1 MSTRD
6 RIVTATAELF
16 RRHGY
21 GATSM
26 KMVGQA
32 SDAPAGSVYHFFKGG
47 KEELAE
53 VVIATSGAA
62 YQELFES
69 IFDAAADAPTAITD
83 FFDGAAEV
91 LAATDYLDICPIGSI
106 ALEVASTN
114 DRLRTATAA
123 VFAGWRSSAEARL
136 SDAGMDPESAAELA
150 PALVAAIE
158 GGFMLSRSARDPE
171 PLRATGRVM
180 RRAVEAALTARP
192 AGSRR
197 RGER

>member
-1 MSTRD
+1 VSTRD

-26 KMVGQA
+26 KMIVEA

-53 VVIATSGAA
+53 VVITTSGAV
-62 YQELFES
+62 YQQLFEA
-69 IFDAAADAPTAITD
+69 IFDAATDAPSAITD
-83 FFDGAAEV
+83 FFDGAADV
-91 LAATDYLDICPIGSI
+91 LAEADYLDICPIGSV

-114 DRLRTATAA
+114 DRLRAA
-123 VFAGWRSSAEARL
+123 AAEVFAAWQESAQIRL
-136 SDAGMDPESAAELA
+136 CRAGMDADAAAELA
-150 PALVAAIE
+150 SALVAAIE
-158 GGFMLSRSARDPE
+158 GGFMLSRTARDPE

-180 RRAVEAALTARP
+180 RRAVEAALTPSRA
-192 AGSRR
+192 ARR
-197 RGER
+197 RGVHP